1 MSPEQVAAIAILATW
16 TGGLVTYLTAR
27 LRLRLRRP
35 VDLDSVLVLTDGR
48 KQPTRAEI
56 ERDLM
61 RDPAEWVREAEE
73 AVEREN
79 R

>member
-1 MSPEQVAAIAILATW
+1 MTPEQLAAVACLVAWLATAA
-16 TGGLVTYLTAR
+16 TYALAR
-27 LRLRLRRP
+27 LRPP
-35 VDLDSVLVLTDGR
+35 VDLDSLLVVTDGR
-48 KQPTRAEI
+48 KRSTRTEI

-73 AVEREN
+73 AAEREH

>member
-1 MSPEQVAAIAILATW
+1 MTPEQWAAIVI
-16 TGGLVTYLTAR
+16 LVTWAGMLVVWLTAR
-27 LRLRLRRP
+27 IHRP
-35 VDLDSVLVLTDGR
+35 LDLDSLLVLTDDR